1 MDVFG
6 DHRSHNHICF
16 GKENIMFLI
25 SPLCFNFAS
34 HVYMF
39 VWRAER
45 KILEDGINSLC
56 LGLGH
61 AIGIDCCKLDTLR
74 FL

>member
-1 MDVFG
+1 
-6 DHRSHNHICF
+6 
-16 GKENIMFLI
+16 MFLI

-56 LGLGH
+56 LGPGH